1 MVLKLPLLLAGGGT
15 ALAQA
20 PRVSAQPPQTS
31 PQASRWSPER
41 ANRWYQAQGW
51 PVGVDFITSN
61 AINQLEMFQA
71 DTYDPRRIE
80 TELGWAQANG
90 FNSVRV
96 FLHDLLWAQDHR
108 GFQGRLA
115 EFVDIAARHGI
126 KPLFVLFDSCWDP
139 FPKAG
144 PQRAPRPGVHNSG
157 WVQSPGADRLGDRS
171 YVKTLRGYVTGVLT
185 QFRNDDRILGW
196 DLWNEPDNPAD
207 AYAPVERPDKVD
219 LVADLLPQVFQWAR
233 LVDPCQPLTS
243 GVWHGEWA
251 DPGRRSVISG
261 IQLDNSD
268 VITFHSYAEPA
279 EFEHRIGELVPQ
291 GRPILCTEYMARPL
305 GSTVESILPIAKR
318 AGVGAF
324 NWGLVVGKTQTYFPW
339 DSWKHPDP
347 AMPQEWFH
355 DLLDPDGRPFRD
367 TEVQTIRELSGLA
380 MHLRPPAPG

>member
-1 MVLKLPLLLAGGGT
+1 
-15 ALAQA
+15 
-20 PRVSAQPPQTS
+20 
-31 PQASRWSPER
+31 
-41 ANRWYQAQGW
+41 
-51 PVGVDFITSN
+51 
-61 AINQLEMFQA
+61 
-71 DTYDPRRIE
+71 
-80 TELGWAQANG
+80 
-90 FNSVRV
+90 
-96 FLHDLLWAQDHR
+96 
-108 GFQGRLA
+108 
-115 EFVDIAARHGI
+115 
-126 KPLFVLFDSCWDP
+126 
-139 FPKAG
+139 
-144 PQRAPRPGVHNSG
+144 
-157 WVQSPGADRLGDRS
+157 
-171 YVKTLRGYVTGVLT
+171 VKTLRGYVTALLT

-196 DLWNEPDNPAD
+196 DLWNEPDNPSK
-207 AYAPVERPDKVD
+207 AYASVERHDKVD
-219 LVADLLPQVFQWAR
+219 LVTDLLPQVFQWAR

-251 DPGRRSVISG
+251 DPDRRSVISG

-324 NWGLVVGKTQTYFPW
+324 NWGLVAGKTQTYFPW
-339 DSWKHPDP
+339 DSWEHPYP

-380 MHLRPPAPG
+380 MHLRAPAPG